1 MAPNYFNRPAPGV
14 PFFTPAQN
22 PASGTALD
30 PQPDGKS
37 IPKLFTPIKIR
48 DVTFQNRI
56 FLAPLCQYSS
66 ANGHTTPWHMAHLG
80 GIVSRGPG
88 LSFVEATA
96 VLPEGRISPED
107 LGIWD
112 DAHIKG
118 LKELVDFAHSQNQ
131 KIGIQ
136 LAHAGRKASTV
147 ALFYHLN
154 ANAAPVVGGW
164 KPYGPSPIPVTDVNQ
179 TPIELTKDDIQ
190 AIIKA
195 WADAAKRAIA
205 AGFDV
210 IEIHSAHGYLLHE
223 FHSPVANHRTDE
235 YGGSFENRI
244 RLTLEIIDAVR
255 GIIPDGMPLFLRIS
269 ASDRIEHL
277 GVPSWTNEDTMK
289 FASVIATKGVDFI
302 DISSGGNHPSQ
313 RKKDFLKGDAQQEWA
328 AEVTQSLKEKGLHGP
343 GKLLVGTV
351 GGITSG
357 VQAEKY
363 LQDNVADVVSV
374 GRYFQKNPGLVWAF
388 AEELGTQIYV
398 ANQIS
403 WGFFGPGPR
412 SIKENGL

>member
-14 PFFTPAQN
+14 PFFTPAQT

-48 DVTFQNRI
+48 DLTFQNRI
-56 FLAPLCQYSS
+56 FLAPLCQYS
-66 ANGHTTPWHMAHLG
+66 ATNGHTTPWHMAHLG
-80 GIVSRGPG
+80 GILSRGPG
-88 LSFVEATA
+88 LTFVEATA
-96 VLPEGRISPED
+96 VLPEGRITPED
-107 LGIWD
+107 TGIWD

-118 LKELVDFAHSQNQ
+118 FKEIVEFAHSQNQ

-147 ALFYHLN
+147 APFLHLN
-154 ANAAPVVGGW
+154 ADATPVAGGW
-164 KPYGPSPIPVTDVNQ
+164 KPYGPSPIPFSDVNQ
-179 TPIELTKDDIQ
+179 TPTELTKDDIQ
-190 AIIKA
+190 RIIKA
-195 WADAAKRAIA
+195 WADAAKRAVA

-210 IEIHSAHGYLLHE
+210 IEIHTAHGYLLSE
-223 FHSPVANHRTDE
+223 FHSPASNHRTDE

-277 GVPSWTNEDTMK
+277 GIPSWTNKDTMK
-289 FASVIATKGVDFI
+289 FASIIATKGIDFI
-302 DISSGGNHPSQ
+302 DISSAGNHPKQDLSNH
-313 RKKDFLKGDAQQEWA
+313 DAQQEWA

-351 GGITSG
+351 GGIKSG

-363 LQDNVADVVSV
+363 LQDDVADVVSV
-374 GRYFQKNPGLVWAF
+374 GRHFQKNPGLVWAF

-403 WGFFGPGPR
+403 WGFFGRGPR
-412 SIKENGL
+412 SIKENGKL